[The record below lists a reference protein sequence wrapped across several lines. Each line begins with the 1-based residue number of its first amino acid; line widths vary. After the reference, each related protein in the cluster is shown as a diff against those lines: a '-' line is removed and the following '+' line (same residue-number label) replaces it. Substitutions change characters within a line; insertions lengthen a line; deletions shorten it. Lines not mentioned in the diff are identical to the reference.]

1 MCDVCSVTD
10 AERQSHRTEIA
21 LIGDTMNTAARIQQA
36 CRETDNRVLASR
48 PSSTFSRRSRR
59 CRCPDRLRLRLTSPS
74 IEQSIFLATNGVES

>member
-36 CRETDNRVLASR
+36 CRETDDRVLASAA
-48 PSSTFSRRSRR
+48 FL
-59 CRCPDRLRLRLTSPS
+59 DRQPALRAVSLSGPAP
-74 IEQSIFLATNGVES
+74 LAID